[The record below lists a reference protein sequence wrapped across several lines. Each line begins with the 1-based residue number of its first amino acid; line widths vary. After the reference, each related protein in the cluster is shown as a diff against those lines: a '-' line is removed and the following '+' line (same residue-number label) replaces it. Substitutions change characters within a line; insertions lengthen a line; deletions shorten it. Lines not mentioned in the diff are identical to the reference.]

1 MSLLLLLRGSVAAT
15 VPAGGYDDEKKKRKR
30 VIVDGKSYR
39 VTPYELD
46 QLLELK
52 RREQNE
58 ATEAAKEA
66 TAIAIAFA
74 KAKPAKQITKPQKVL
89 IEYDDDADIE
99 ELLMML

>member
-1 MSLLLLLRGSVAAT
+1 MLLLLFKSLQDQ
-15 VPAGGYDDEKKKRKR
+15 PAGGYDDDKKKCRK
-30 VIVDGKSYR
+30 VIVNGKSYR

-58 ATEAAKEA
+58 ATEAAEEA
-66 TAIAIAFA
+66 TALAIAFA

>member
-1 MSLLLLLRGSVAAT
+1 MLLLLFKSLQDQ
-15 VPAGGYDDEKKKRKR
+15 PAGGYDDEKKKRRK

-52 RREQNE
+52 RREQDE
-58 ATEAAKEA
+58 ATEAAEK
-66 TAIAIAFA
+66 AIALAIAFA